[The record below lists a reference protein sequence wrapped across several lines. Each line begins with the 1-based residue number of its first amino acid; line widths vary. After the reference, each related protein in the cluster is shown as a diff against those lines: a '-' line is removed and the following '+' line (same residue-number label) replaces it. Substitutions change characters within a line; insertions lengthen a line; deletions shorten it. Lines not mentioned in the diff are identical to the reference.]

1 MALTAAGLALTAG
14 CGSGV
19 DEGQVEEFESWAR
32 DQPQVQSVD
41 SVTFEEPDT
50 LFGGTNPEVIT
61 TLHFS
66 PETSDEQ
73 ILSVAGA
80 MAGAL
85 TEGGDPTYRVG
96 EREGVTFRLQGDDLV
111 DRRTLGLASDLE
123 DAAPDA
129 QPLDPDV
136 DHVAMVT
143 PSSVSAVVPD
153 ADMADLARSIATSGG
168 AVGNDLT
175 VTIQG
180 QGGSSFTFQAGAGQD
195 TASLA
200 AIGAELAGQGIEV
213 RTMQQTP
220 DGHLSMEVG
229 EMDRSQAVELD
240 RAVRSWP
247 AGAVVQGE
255 VAASAV
261 PGATEPVNLSF
272 DTRLLPAGQ
281 MEGLL
286 DAVGEVPDPWTVLS
300 VGITEGRSAAYLAI
314 PGDDREPSAEDIA
327 RVEEGGLA
335 LTRYVDSYFLNG
347 TQEEGDAVPGEWV
360 SPGPQNP

>member
-1 MALTAAGLALTAG
+1 
-14 CGSGV
+14 
-19 DEGQVEEFESWAR
+19 
-32 DQPQVQSVD
+32 
-41 SVTFEEPDT
+41 
-50 LFGGTNPEVIT
+50 
-61 TLHFS
+61 
-66 PETSDEQ
+66 
-73 ILSVAGA
+73 
-80 MAGAL
+80 
-85 TEGGDPTYRVG
+85 
-96 EREGVTFRLQGDDLV
+96 
-111 DRRTLGLASDLE
+111 
-123 DAAPDA
+123 
-129 QPLDPDV
+129 
-136 DHVAMVT
+136 
-143 PSSVSAVVPD
+143 
-153 ADMADLARSIATSGG
+153 
-168 AVGNDLT
+168 
-175 VTIQG
+175 
-180 QGGSSFTFQAGAGQD
+180 
-195 TASLA
+195 
-200 AIGAELAGQGIEV
+200 
-213 RTMQQTP
+213 
-220 DGHLSMEVG
+220 
-229 EMDRSQAVELD
+229 MDRSQAVELD

-261 PGATEPVNLSF
+261 PGATEPVNLAF

>member
-1 MALTAAGLALTAG
+1 MVLAVAGLALTAG
-14 CGSGV
+14 CGAGV
-19 DEGQVEEFESWAR
+19 DEGEVEEFESWAR

-41 SVTFEEPDT
+41 SVAFEEPDT
-50 LFGGTNPEVIT
+50 LFGGSNPEVIT

-73 ILSVAGA
+73 ILSVAGD

-96 EREGVTFRLQGDDLV
+96 EREGVTFQLQGDDVV
-111 DRRTLGLASDLE
+111 DRRTLGLATALE
-123 DAAPDA
+123 AAVPDA

-153 ADMADLARSIATSGG
+153 ADMADAARSIASGVSG
-168 AVGNDLT
+168 VGNDLA
-175 VTIQG
+175 VTIEG
-180 QGGSSFTFQAGAGQD
+180 EGGSSFTFQAGAGED
-195 TASLA
+195 SASLA
-200 AIGAELAGQGIEV
+200 TIGAELAGQGIEV
-213 RTMQQTP
+213 RAMQEAS
-220 DGHLSMEVG
+220 DGHLSVEVG

-261 PGATEPVNLSF
+261 PGATDSIDLSF
-272 DTRLLPAGQ
+272 DTSLLPPGQ

-300 VGITEGRSAAYLAI
+300 VGITEGRSGAYLAI
-314 PGDDREPSAEDIA
+314 PGDDREPSTQDIA
-327 RVEEGGLA
+327 RVQEGGLA
-335 LTRYVDSYFLNG
+335 LTQYVDSYFLNG
-347 TQEEGDAVPGEWV
+347 TQEEGDAVPGQWA
-360 SPGPQNP
+360 SPGTQNP